1 MASYIYSPYEALIW
15 KLLFN
20 EFHNAFAV
28 AGIMGWMV
36 GESGLYPYRCEKDY
50 TGDPFTPSA
59 TITRRFD
66 RLGLN
71 ETGQF
76 SGNYNGV
83 WINDSLYDQYWF
95 VNGRRFGPGYGLAQW
110 TESSIGSR
118 KSRMYEYWKTRY
130 RAGDRYSIGDAHFQI
145 KWLIYEMK
153 TWFASTYTAL
163 KKVNDVRRA
172 MYIYGLNYEAGGNVA
187 WTNEIVADRIYY
199 GVNLYNKYSGATPVD
214 PPDPGI
220 PIPPDPTP
228 NPDPIPPE
236 PGQPDTT
243 KIPLWMLI
251 DYNR

>member
-1 MASYIYSPYEALIW
+1 MASYLYSPYEALIW

-20 EFHNAFAV
+20 EFHNSFAV

-50 TGDPFTPSA
+50 TGNPFTPSA

-76 SGNYNGV
+76 SGDYNGA
-83 WINDSLYDQYWF
+83 WINDNLYSQYW
-95 VNGRRFGPGYGLAQW
+95 VINGKRFGPGYGLAQW

-153 TWFASTYTAL
+153 TWYSSTYTAL
-163 KKVNDVRRA
+163 KKVNDVQAKINKFYKISTKR
-172 MYIYGLNYEAGGNVA
+172 
-187 WTNEIVADRIYY
+187 TEIVYI
-199 GVNLYNKYSGATPVD
+199 T
-214 PPDPGI
+214 
-220 PIPPDPTP
+220 
-228 NPDPIPPE
+228 
-236 PGQPDTT
+236 
-243 KIPLWMLI
+243 ML
-251 DYNR
+251 

>member
-20 EFHNAFAV
+20 EFHNSFAV

-50 TGDPFTPSA
+50 TGNPFTPSA

-83 WINDSLYDQYWF
+83 WINDNLYDQYWY

-145 KWLIYEMK
+145 KWLIHEMK
-153 TWFASTYTAL
+153 TWYSNAYAAL

-172 MYIYGLNYEAGGNVA
+172 MYIYGLNYEAGGNVT

-220 PIPPDPTP
+220 PVPPDPTP

>member
-1 MASYIYSPYEALIW
+1 MANYIYSPYEALIW

-187 WTNEIVADRIYY
+187 WTNDIVADRIYF
-199 GVNLYNKYSGATPVD
+199 GINLYNKYSGATPVD

>member
-228 NPDPIPPE
+228 NPDHIPPE

>member
-1 MASYIYSPYEALIW
+1 MASYLYSPYEALIW

-28 AGIMGWMV
+28 AGMMGWMV

-187 WTNEIVADRIYY
+187 WTNDIVADRIYF
-199 GVNLYNKYSGATPVD
+199 GINLYNKYSGATPVD

-220 PIPPDPTP
+220 PVPPDPTP

>member
-1 MASYIYSPYEALIW
+1 M
-15 KLLFN
+15 LFN

-50 TGDPFTPSA
+50 TGNPFTPSA

-66 RLGLN
+66 SLGLN

-76 SGNYNGV
+76 SGNYNGA
-83 WINDSLYDQYWF
+83 WINDNLYAQYWV
-95 VNGRRFGPGYGLAQW
+95 VNGKRFGPGYGLAQW

-153 TWFASTYTAL
+153 NWFASTYTAL

-187 WTNEIVADRIYY
+187 WTNDIVADRIYY

>member
-1 MASYIYSPYEALIW
+1 MANYLYSPYEALIW

-28 AGIMGWMV
+28 AGIMGWMN
-36 GESGLYPYRCEKDY
+36 GESYLVPYTAENDTKSAGLKASAII
-50 TGDPFTPSA
+50 TG
-59 TITRRFD
+59 RFD

-76 SGNYNGV
+76 SGDYNGV
-83 WINDSLYDQYWF
+83 WINDNLYAQYWV
-95 VNGRRFGPGYGLAQW
+95 VNGRRYGGGYGLAQW
-110 TESSIGSR
+110 TESGIGSR

-145 KWLIYEMK
+145 KWLVHEMK
-153 TWFASTYTAL
+153 TWYSSTYTAL
-163 KKVNDVRRA
+163 KRANDVRRA
-172 MYIYGLNYEAGGNVA
+172 MYIYGLNYEVGGDVA
-187 WTNEIVADRIYY
+187 WTNSIVADRIYY

-220 PIPPDPTP
+220 PVPPDPDP

-236 PGQPDTT
+236 PGQPDTARM
-243 KIPLWMLI
+243 PLWMLI

>member
-1 MASYIYSPYEALIW
+1 
-15 KLLFN
+15 
-20 EFHNAFAV
+20 
-28 AGIMGWMV
+28 
-36 GESGLYPYRCEKDY
+36 
-50 TGDPFTPSA
+50 
-59 TITRRFD
+59 
-66 RLGLN
+66 
-71 ETGQF
+71 
-76 SGNYNGV
+76 
-83 WINDSLYDQYWF
+83 
-95 VNGRRFGPGYGLAQW
+95 
-110 TESSIGSR
+110 
-118 KSRMYEYWKTRY
+118 MYEYWKTRY

-163 KKVNDVRRA
+163 KRVNDVRRA
-172 MYIYGLNYEAGGNVA
+172 MYIYGLNYEAGGNVS
-187 WTNEIVADRIYY
+187 WTNDIVADRIYF

>member
-1 MASYIYSPYEALIW
+1 MASYLYSPYEALIW

-28 AGIMGWMV
+28 AGMMGWMV

-50 TGDPFTPSA
+50 TGHPFTPSA

-76 SGNYNGV
+76 SGDYNGV
-83 WINDSLYDQYWF
+83 WINDNLYAQYWV
-95 VNGRRFGPGYGLAQW
+95 VNGRRYGGGYGLAQW

-118 KSRMYEYWKTRY
+118 KYRMYEYWKTRY

-145 KWLIYEMK
+145 KWLVHEMK
-153 TWFASTYTAL
+153 TWYSSTYTAL
-163 KKVNDVRRA
+163 KRANDVRRA
-172 MYIYGLNYEAGGNVA
+172 MYIFGLNYEVGGNVA
-187 WTNEIVADRIYY
+187 WTNQIVADRIYY

-220 PIPPDPTP
+220 PIPPDPNP
-228 NPDPIPPE
+228 NPDPVPPD
-236 PGQPDTT
+236 PGQPDTARM
-243 KIPLWMLI
+243 PLWMLI

>member
-15 KLLFN
+15 NLLFN
-20 EFHNAFAV
+20 EFHNSFAV

-50 TGDPFTPSA
+50 TGNPFTPSA

-83 WINDSLYDQYWF
+83 WINDNLYDQYWH
-95 VNGRRFGPGYGLAQW
+95 VNGRRYGPGYGLAQW

-163 KKVNDVRRA
+163 KRVNDVRRA
-172 MYIYGLNYEAGGNVA
+172 MYIYGLNYEAGGNVS
-187 WTNEIVADRIYY
+187 WTNDIVADRIYF
-199 GVNLYNKYSGATPVD
+199 GINLYNKYSGATPVD

-220 PIPPDPTP
+220 PVPPDPTP

>member
-20 EFHNAFAV
+20 EFHNSFAV
-28 AGIMGWMV
+28 AGIMGSMV

-50 TGDPFTPSA
+50 TGNPFTPSA

-76 SGNYNGV
+76 SGDYNGV
-83 WINDSLYDQYWF
+83 WINDNLYAQYW
-95 VNGRRFGPGYGLAQW
+95 VINGKRFGPGYGLAQW

-163 KKVNDVRRA
+163 KRVNDVRRA
-172 MYIYGLNYEAGGNVA
+172 MYIYGLNYEAGGNVS
-187 WTNEIVADRIYY
+187 WTNDIVADRIYF

-220 PIPPDPTP
+220 PVPPDPTP
-228 NPDPIPPE
+228 NPDPVPPE

>member
-28 AGIMGWMV
+28 AGIMGWMN
-36 GESGLYPYRCEKDY
+36 GESYLVPYTAENDTKSSGLKA
-50 TGDPFTPSA
+50 SA
-59 TITRRFD
+59 TITQRFN

-76 SGNYNGV
+76 SGDYNGA
-83 WINDSLYDQYWF
+83 WINDNLYSQYWV
-95 VNGRRFGPGYGLAQW
+95 VNGRRYGPGYGLAQW
-110 TESSIGSR
+110 TEDRIGSR

-153 TWFASTYTAL
+153 TWFASTYAAL
-163 KKVNDVRRA
+163 KRVNDVRRA

-187 WTNEIVADRIYY
+187 WTNDIVADRIYF

-220 PIPPDPTP
+220 PVPPDPTP

>member
-20 EFHNAFAV
+20 EFHNSFAV

-50 TGDPFTPSA
+50 TGDPFAPSA

-153 TWFASTYTAL
+153 TWYSSTYAAL
-163 KKVNDVRRA
+163 KRVNDVRRA

-220 PIPPDPTP
+220 PLPPDPTP